1 MGDDYHMQEV
11 NVLLQPP
18 LMDSVEES
26 IELQDD
32 IYVETKEKFFLRLVP
47 INSQISVT
55 GPLQAEVYIL
65 NDDCKLHCRHKNAQS
80 YIFPPS
86 EQLCM
91 LASVLLPTAEQK
103 RMVYLKCA
111 SPGVV
116 TTRNHLLLCSQR
128 LV

>member
-1 MGDDYHMQEV
+1 MGDDYHLQEV

-47 INSQISVT
+47 MSSQISVT

-65 NDDCKLHCRHKNAQS
+65 NDDRKLHCRHKNAQS
-80 YIFPPS
+80 YMS
-86 EQLCM
+86 SHLSSCACWLQYH
-91 LASVLLPTAEQK
+91 
-103 RMVYLKCA
+103 YL
-111 SPGVV
+111 
-116 TTRNHLLLCSQR
+116 
-128 LV
+128 